1 MAVLIDLGPL
11 LTTSNGLVFEFQKSN
26 LMCKDFYILRKA
38 FSAKYE

>member
-1 MAVLIDLGPL
+1 MAVFIDLDPL

-26 LMCKDFYILRKA
+26 LMSKDLYTLGMS